1 MILLKEAAAMLE
13 VQPATL
19 RQQIRNGKLF
29 ADKIGRDW
37 HVSKS
42 EVRRYSR
49 ESQHRELDDTILES
63 SR

>member
-1 MILLKEAAAMLE
+1 MLE